1 MNNKPTPASSATSI
15 KKPTTSTVIQK
26 KKTSSNS
33 TVDDSNHGPPKDI
46 TISSPSTSTIPTI
59 STLSQK
65 NCENLLSLN
74 SLWECPNIQRIP
86 GPKGH
91 LSMMECGYCKK
102 VFPSH
107 HTRMLHHVLKIP
119 HSLAPCKG
127 MRSLSYIFLLM
138 NLSN

>member
-1 MNNKPTPASSATSI
+1 MNNKPSLPSSTTSI
-15 KKPTTSTVIQK
+15 NKPTTLTVIQK
-26 KKTSSNS
+26 KITSLNS
-33 TVDDSNHGPPKDI
+33 TVDDSNHAPPKDI
-46 TISSPSTSTIPTI
+46 TISSPLTSTIPTI

-65 NCENLLSLN
+65 NSDNSIALN
-74 SLWECPNIQRIP
+74 SLWECPNIKRIP
-86 GPKGH
+86 GPKGN

-127 MRSLSYIFLLM
+127 MRSLSHISFDEFI
-138 NLSN
+138 